1 MNRSLLQIFHH
12 PFFEFVLEFDYPN
25 SWNGARSRDK
35 FDFERIYRQKQYEK
49 EKIEN
54 EGEKNESKSYP
65 KEEKREIDRF
75 GLITMQIDSPPLFS
89 SKLIS
94 P

>member
-49 EKIEN
+49 EEI
-54 EGEKNESKSYP
+54 GEKNESKSYP

-75 GLITMQIDSPPLFS
+75 ATD
-89 SKLIS
+89 
-94 P
+94 

>member
-1 MNRSLLQIFHH
+1 MIIRIL
-12 PFFEFVLEFDYPN
+12 
-25 SWNGARSRDK
+25 GTAARSRDK

-49 EKIEN
+49 EEI
-54 EGEKNESKSYP
+54 GEKNESKSYP

-75 GLITMQIDSPPLFS
+75 GLITMQIDSPLLFS
-89 SKLIS
+89 PKLIS